1 MSDFTIRAV
10 EKTID
15 EYEIS
20 DKVKA
25 NAKRING
32 QIAASVHTC
41 RCERR
46 VMYMWFLV
54 YNGHLE
60 AGEKPNPF
68 TIAKMVGGNL
78 NASHMRLA
86 EKQFSFPRTAY
97 HLRDSNG
104 TPIESIHDY
113 AKRIGLQEMIV
124 EKLEGICRKWET
136 ANTDYYKNSSPQV
149 IAASVIKY
157 YMQCNG
163 LKFDMEIFDLRP
175 EQLNLEEI
183 IRIDNNS

>member
-1 MSDFTIRAV
+1 MSDV
-10 EKTID
+10 
-15 EYEIS
+15 
-20 DKVKA
+20 VKA
-25 NAKRING
+25 NSKRINL
-32 QIAASVHTC
+32 QIAGSVHTC

-46 VMYMWFLV
+46 DMYMWFLV
-54 YNGHLE
+54 YYGYVEN
-60 AGEKPNPF
+60 GEKPNPF

-78 NASHMRLA
+78 NSSHMRLA
-86 EKQFSFPRTAY
+86 VKQFSFPRTSY
-97 HLRDSNG
+97 HLKDSNG

-113 AKRIGLQEMIV
+113 AKRIGLQEMFV
-124 EKLEGICRKWET
+124 TKLEGICRKWEM

-149 IAASVIKY
+149 IAATVIKY

-163 LKFDMEIFDLRP
+163 MKFDTDVFDLRP